1 MPRLASSGRLLDGDV
16 SGGRDFNNMAKVLD
30 AFPAAAHSFVE
41 ILPQSLDH
49 PGVNLLGKAV
59 ENFID
64 STAVL
69 IPKKRLDFLVSRSA
83 SSGRSLS
90 TKVPLCLNGSIS
102 WIRTTSTSDR
112 TRLAGSGN
120 IYTLQYTRRG

>member
-41 ILPQSLDH
+41 ILPRSLDH

-59 ENFID
+59 ENFIN
-64 STAVL
+64 SAAIL
-69 IPKKRLDFLVSRSA
+69 IPKKAFGLSSAKVCFKRSILE
-83 SSGRSLS
+83 R
-90 TKVPLCLNGSIS
+90 KGSIMS
-102 WIRTTSTSDR
+102 P
-112 TRLAGSGN
+112 
-120 IYTLQYTRRG
+120 